1 MEVFVAVLGDYFPSV
16 KYSSCIGELADGIPE
31 VECCFLFIFFVCVW
45 SLWLPFSVHP
55 AHTM

>member
-31 VECCFLFIFFVCVW
+31 VECCFLFIFFFVCVI
-45 SLWLPFSVHP
+45 SLIPF
-55 AHTM
+55 